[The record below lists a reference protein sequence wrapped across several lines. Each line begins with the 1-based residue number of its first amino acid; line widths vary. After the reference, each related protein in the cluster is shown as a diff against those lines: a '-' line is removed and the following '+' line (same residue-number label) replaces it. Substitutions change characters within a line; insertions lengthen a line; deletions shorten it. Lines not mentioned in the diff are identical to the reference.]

1 VKKAFTEAEIFVSTE
16 LLGEY
21 RNVPLLLEAEGK
33 LSHSQ
38 MKALISGIAA
48 VMTRAKKVQPHRKI
62 SICRDSKDNMLLE
75 CCHESKATF
84 LITGDKDL
92 LHLTTLPWGLEILT
106 PREYVEEV

>member
-1 VKKAFTEAEIFVSTE
+1 VKKSFTEAEIFVSLK
-16 LLGEY
+16 LLEEY
-21 RNVPLLLEAEGK
+21 RDVPLLLEAEGK

-48 VMTRAKKVQPHRKI
+48 VMTRAKIVQPHKKI

-92 LHLTTLPWGLEILT
+92 LNLTTLPFDLEILT
-106 PREYVEEV
+106 PRKYVEEV